1 MSVSLPLTVCDAA
14 FQSSSPCLSPSL
26 SLSASLSYSRCVSAR
41 WFLRQAVM
49 VATPPLHHVKFFFLP
64 RYDFPMIGCWQQNSL
79 PTGGSEY
86 IFMNMNSTLQ
96 RAVQRMAQRTVLSTV
111 KTTGPVLGTI
121 LETDLFAV
129 QSTVLR
135 TVSSAFTNTVQSN
148 IPSSVLTFYF

>member
-1 MSVSLPLTVCDAA
+1 MSVFLPLTVCGAA

-49 VATPPLHHVKFFFLP
+49 VATPPLHHVKFFFFP

-79 PTGGSEY
+79 PTGSSEY

-96 RAVQRMAQRTVLSTV
+96 RAVLRTVPRTVLSTI
-111 KTTGPVLGTI
+111 KTH
-121 LETDLFAV
+121 
-129 QSTVLR
+129 R
-135 TVSSAFTNTVQSN
+135 SSSWNNSWN
-148 IPSSVLTFYF
+148 RSLCSSKYRSKNSLKCIY